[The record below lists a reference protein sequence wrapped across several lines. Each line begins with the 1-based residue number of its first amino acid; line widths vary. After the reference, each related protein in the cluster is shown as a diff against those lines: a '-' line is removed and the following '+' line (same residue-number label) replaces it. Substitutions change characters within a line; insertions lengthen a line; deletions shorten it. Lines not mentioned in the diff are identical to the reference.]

1 MAQGLVHAT
10 GSKYLGNWFKN
21 WFTHWFTVS
30 VFVTFLNQWVRVMI
44 AGLFNPRIWSVV
56 IAWRVYSPIAMFFAE
71 FTMPVAGAIAIAT
84 VLGLCGCFGVA
95 MQPNECK
102 WVRVAAIV
110 LYVGGVLLYPVLIA
124 NGLVLAVHALS
135 LVLSV
140 VAFTSNPSGK
150 QRAKTTHMA

>member
-1 MAQGLVHAT
+1 
-10 GSKYLGNWFKN
+10 
-21 WFTHWFTVS
+21 
-30 VFVTFLNQWVRVMI
+30 MI

-56 IAWRVYSPIAMFFAE
+56 IAWRVYSPIVMFFAE
-71 FTMPVAGAIAIAT
+71 FAPPVASGIAIAT

-102 WVRVAAIV
+102 GVRFVAIV

-124 NGLVLAVHALS
+124 NGLVLAVNALS

-140 VAFTSNPSGK
+140 VAFTSTHSEK
-150 QRAKTTHMA
+150 RRATTTRMA

>member
-30 VFVTFLNQWVRVMI
+30 VFVTFLNQWVKVMI

-56 IAWRVYSPIAMFFAE
+56 IAWRVYSPIALFFAE
-71 FTMPVAGAIAIAT
+71 FTLPVAGAIAIAT

-95 MQPNECK
+95 MQPNERK
-102 WVRVAAIV
+102 VVRVAAIV
-110 LYVGGVLLYPVLIA
+110 WYVGGVLLYPVLTA
-124 NGLVLAVHALS
+124 NGLVLAVHVLS
-135 LVLSV
+135 LAMSV
-140 VAFTSNPSGK
+140 VAFTSNHSEK
-150 QRAKTTHMA
+150 RRATTTRMA

>member
-1 MAQGLVHAT
+1 
-10 GSKYLGNWFKN
+10 
-21 WFTHWFTVS
+21 
-30 VFVTFLNQWVRVMI
+30 MI

-124 NGLVLAVHALS
+124 NGLVLAVHAIS
-135 LVLSV
+135 LALSV
-140 VAFTSNPSGK
+140 VAFTSTHSEK
-150 QRAKTTHMA
+150 RRATTTRMA